1 MSHSLLGLA
10 HNLEQAG
17 KPFVLATV
25 VWCERPTSAKPGA
38 QAIIDTDGQ
47 MTGWIGGSCTQ
58 PVVLREAL
66 RAMREG
72 DEPYLLRLGTSE
84 TGIAHNNVRIFP
96 MTCSSGGV
104 LDIYIEP
111 HLPQPKLLL
120 IGDSPIVVALQ
131 QLAPVLNFAV
141 TQLDPTELPQTSI
154 DTRTYIIVAS
164 HGAYDEDVLEHI
176 LRSPAAYIGL
186 VASHRRAD
194 SCRALLRDSGISEE
208 QLARLQAPAGLD
220 VGAVTPAEIAAS
232 ILAELIR
239 VRHHHTQVIMTDEA
253 SVERGRDRLIASTL
267 ETEQAHQSEMEAATA
282 LDLVCGM
289 MVEIANARHRS
300 NYDGRDFY
308 FCCPA
313 CKRLFERNPQE
324 YLVKNER

>member
-10 HNLEQAG
+10 HELEQAG

-38 QAIIDTDGQ
+38 QVIIDTDGQ
-47 MTGWIGGSCTQ
+47 MTGWIGGSCAQ

-84 TGIAHNNVRIFP
+84 TGIAHANVRTFP

-111 HLPQPKLLL
+111 HLPQPRLLL

-131 QLAPVLNFAV
+131 QLAPILNFAV
-141 TQLDPTELPQTSI
+141 TQLDPAELPQASI

-164 HGAYDEDVLEHI
+164 HGAYDEDVLEHV
-176 LRSPAAYIGL
+176 LRSPAAYIGM

-194 SCRALLRDSGISEE
+194 SCRAILRDAGMSKE

-239 VRHHHTQVIMTDEA
+239 VQRRHTQVIMTDDTLT
-253 SVERGRDRLIASTL
+253 GRDRLIASVP
-267 ETEQAHQSEMEAATA
+267 ETDSAQPLKVEEATA

-289 MVEIANARHRS
+289 MVDIANARHRS
-300 NYDGRDFY
+300 SYDGRDFY